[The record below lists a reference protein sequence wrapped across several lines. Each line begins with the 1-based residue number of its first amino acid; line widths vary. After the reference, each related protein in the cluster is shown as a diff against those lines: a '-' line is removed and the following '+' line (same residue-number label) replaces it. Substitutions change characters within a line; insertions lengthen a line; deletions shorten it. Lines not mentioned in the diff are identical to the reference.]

1 MLFLSMTTPKFAG
14 ICGVRIPIIAFVIN
28 SPSTGSKVKRFGPI
42 HDGPDAPVD
51 EVVIAA
57 EIVSRVLDHFFC
69 RHDRDRSYGL
79 PASPEPGVQNEIK
92 DVAHA
97 KVVRRKCDR
106 RKAVIAQST
115 P

>member
-1 MLFLSMTTPKFAG
+1 MQRAHEEMAIYL
-14 ICGVRIPIIAFVIN
+14 
-28 SPSTGSKVKRFGPI
+28 VKLT
-42 HDGPDAPVD
+42 
-51 EVVIAA
+51 
-57 EIVSRVLDHFFC
+57 VLDHFFC

-97 KVVRRKCDR
+97 KVVRRKGDR